1 MDTGRNV
8 TSQGFLSAGDG
19 ENIVAS
25 AVDGL
30 VRAWDAAEGRLV
42 WEWTGQGRAKALQVV
57 EMEGVGKDVL
67 VIHEEEG
74 QAGVARRLSAG
85 TGKINWEFRDER

>member
-1 MDTGRNV
+1 MDSGRNV

-19 ENIVAS
+19 ENVVVS

-42 WEWTGQGRAKALQVV
+42 WEWTGQGRAKALEVV

-67 VIHEEEG
+67 VIHEEDG
-74 QAGVARRLSAG
+74 HVGVARRLSAAAG
-85 TGKINWEFRDER
+85 EVKWEFRDER